1 MTLNKENIFI
11 KNLKYEYFYEDML
24 NDKLLI
30 ISKHIKIK
38 GIYLLYNK
46 STLKYYIGSSNNLSK
61 RLKDYY
67 QESKLMDKRYISKSI
82 NKYGHNNFSVFILET
97 SIFTKNICILEREQ
111 YYIDLYNPEYNII
124 KKVTEIQKG
133 YKHKNKSKKLI
144 SESKKGEKNIFYGKK
159 HTEITKKHL
168 SESKKGE
175 KNPMYDKPKSLEF
188 LYYANRE
195 RKGGK
200 NPMYG
205 KPKSAE
211 TLLKLRKCIYVYDE
225 KSKKLIIKYESFKV
239 AVEDLKMGKDTL
251 RKYALSNKPFRGR
264 IFSYKELL

>member
-1 MTLNKENIFI
+1 MILIENNKKVTLNKENIFI

-175 KNPMYDKPKSLEF
+175 KIQCMINQNHWNFYIMLIEK
-188 LYYANRE
+188 E
-195 RKGGK
+195 RGK
-200 NPMYG
+200 KIQCMVNQ
-205 KPKSAE
+205 KV
-211 TLLKLRKCIYVYDE
+211 LKHY
-225 KSKKLIIKYESFKV
+225 
-239 AVEDLKMGKDTL
+239 
-251 RKYALSNKPFRGR
+251 
-264 IFSYKELL
+264 